1 MTSSLPLTERSAP
14 RAFAGVFH
22 DFTPKNLTQGGQMTA
37 YRLRMFAQVNQ
48 WIFNWILLLFVLMTG
63 LSFWGITPDDTLR
76 KPLLALDGAD
86 VLKPGPADDPSS
98 PATWDIL
105 YHCGDGGQLCRAK
118 LTLRRL
124 IADPWMREMGANLWV
139 NLKLCATVNAVFLQR
154 PFEHHRLVRWPHRH
168 EGKRGRVHLRYDLTE
183 DVPAVNRMLKKNE
196 AKSLTCRLAACI
208 WCSTPR

>member
-1 MTSSLPLTERSAP
+1 MS
-14 RAFAGVFH
+14 
-22 DFTPKNLTQGGQMTA
+22 FTPKNLTQGGQMTA

-76 KPLLALDGAD
+76 NGFWHWTGRMFSSLVPLMN
-86 VLKPGPADDPSS
+86 PSS

-118 LTLRRL
+118 LTLAQV

-139 NLKLCATVNAVFLQR
+139 NLKLCATV
-154 PFEHHRLVRWPHRH
+154 
-168 EGKRGRVHLRYDLTE
+168 
-183 DVPAVNRMLKKNE
+183 
-196 AKSLTCRLAACI
+196 
-208 WCSTPR
+208 